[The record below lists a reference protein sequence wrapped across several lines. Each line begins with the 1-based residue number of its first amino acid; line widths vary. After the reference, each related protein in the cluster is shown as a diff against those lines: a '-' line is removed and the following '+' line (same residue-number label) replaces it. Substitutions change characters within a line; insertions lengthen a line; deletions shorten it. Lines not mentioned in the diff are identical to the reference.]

1 MATIGM
7 SKIFEFF
14 HLIPFL
20 AGLAVGIL
28 YIVMGGRGTHETIY
42 KYPHPTTVDALVY
55 KDPNGA
61 CYRYKV
67 EEVNCDKNEKNLK
80 EYPLSG

>member
-1 MATIGM
+1 MVDMFG
-7 SKIFEFF
+7 FF
-14 HLIPFL
+14 HTIPFL
-20 AGLAVGIL
+20 VGLSSGIL
-28 YIVMGGRGTHETIY
+28 YIALGGRGAHEVIY
-42 KYPHPTTVDALVY
+42 KYPHPTTVNALVY

-67 EEVNCDKNEKNLK
+67 EQVNCDKNEKKLK

>member
-1 MATIGM
+1 MYGVP
-7 SKIFEFF
+7 EFF
-14 HLIPFL
+14 QLIPFIL
-20 AGLAVGIL
+20 GAAAGLLYVGL
-28 YIVMGGRGTHETIY
+28 GGRGSHEIIY

-67 EEVNCDKNEKNLK
+67 EQVNCDKNEGKLK

>member
-1 MATIGM
+1 MSGMLDFIYLMPFVIGLVTG
-7 SKIFEFF
+7 IVYV
-14 HLIPFL
+14 
-20 AGLAVGIL
+20 GL
-28 YIVMGGRGTHETIY
+28 GGRGAHEVIY

-67 EEVNCDKNEKNLK
+67 EQVNCDKNEKNLK

>member
-1 MATIGM
+1 M
-7 SKIFEFF
+7 SGLFDFF
-14 HLIPFL
+14 HLLPFII
-20 AGLAVGIL
+20 GVVSGVI
-28 YIVMGGRGTHETIY
+28 YIVLGGKGAHEVIY

-67 EEVNCDKNEKNLK
+67 EQVNCDKNEKNLK

>member
-1 MATIGM
+1 MGGL
-7 SKIFEFF
+7 FEFF
-14 HLIPFL
+14 NLVPFIIGVTCGIAYL
-20 AGLAVGIL
+20 AL
-28 YIVMGGRGTHETIY
+28 GGRGSHEVIY
-42 KYPHPTTVDALVY
+42 KYPHPTTVDALTY

-67 EEVNCDKNEKNLK
+67 EQVNCDKNEKKLK

>member
-1 MATIGM
+1 MNGSI
-7 SKIFEFF
+7 EFF
-14 HLIPFL
+14 KFTPFAL
-20 AGLAVGIL
+20 GIITGVVYL
-28 YIVMGGRGTHETIY
+28 LMGGKGAHEVIY

-67 EEVNCDKNEKNLK
+67 EQVNCDKNEKKLK
-80 EYPLSG
+80 EYPLS

>member
-1 MATIGM
+1 M
-7 SKIFEFF
+7 SELFGFF
-14 HLIPFL
+14 HTLPFVI
-20 AGLAVGIL
+20 GLVSGIL
-28 YIVMGGRGTHETIY
+28 YIAMGGRGAHEVIY

-67 EEVNCDKNEKNLK
+67 EQVNCDKNEKKLK

>member
-1 MATIGM
+1 MN
-7 SKIFEFF
+7 SLFDFF
-14 HLIPFL
+14 KLTPFL
-20 AGLAVGIL
+20 IGIASGVL
-28 YIVMGGRGTHETIY
+28 YIVMGGRGAHEVIY

-67 EEVNCDKNEKNLK
+67 EQVNCDKNEKKLK

>member
-1 MATIGM
+1 M
-7 SKIFEFF
+7 SGYLGFF
-14 HLIPFL
+14 NVIPFVIGVA
-20 AGLAVGIL
+20 AGITYVAL
-28 YIVMGGRGTHETIY
+28 GGRGAHEVIY

-61 CYRYKV
+61 CSRYKV
-67 EEVNCDKNEKNLK
+67 EQVNCDKNEKKLK

>member
-1 MATIGM
+1 
-7 SKIFEFF
+7 
-14 HLIPFL
+14 
-20 AGLAVGIL
+20 
-28 YIVMGGRGTHETIY
+28 MGGRGTHEVIY

-61 CYRYKV
+61 CYKYKV
-67 EEVNCDKNEKNLK
+67 DQVDCDKNERTLK

>member
-1 MATIGM
+1 MGGP
-7 SKIFEFF
+7 FDFF
-14 HLIPFL
+14 NLVPFIL
-20 AGLAVGIL
+20 GGLVGIV
-28 YIVMGGRGTHETIY
+28 YIGLGGKGAHEVIY

-67 EEVNCDKNEKNLK
+67 EQVDCDKNEKKLK

>member
-1 MATIGM
+1 MGST
-7 SKIFEFF
+7 FEFF
-14 HLIPFL
+14 KLTPFII
-20 AGLAVGIL
+20 GVTCGIV
-28 YIVMGGRGTHETIY
+28 YIAMGGKGAHEVIY

-67 EEVNCDKNEKNLK
+67 EQVNCDKNEKNLK

>member
-1 MATIGM
+1 
-7 SKIFEFF
+7 
-14 HLIPFL
+14 
-20 AGLAVGIL
+20 
-28 YIVMGGRGTHETIY
+28 MGGLLGFFNFMPFAIGVVAGVAYIAMGGKGSHEVIY

-67 EEVNCDKNEKNLK
+67 EQVDCDKNEKKLK

>member
-1 MATIGM
+1 MDAPLH
-7 SKIFEFF
+7 FF
-14 HLIPFL
+14 HILPFII
-20 AGLAVGIL
+20 GVISGIAYVSL
-28 YIVMGGRGTHETIY
+28 GGRGAHEVIY

-67 EEVNCDKNEKNLK
+67 EQVNCDKNEKNLK

>member
-1 MATIGM
+1 MDGL
-7 SKIFEFF
+7 FDFF
-14 HLIPFL
+14 YCIPF
-20 AGLAVGIL
+20 AVGIAVGL
-28 YIVMGGRGTHETIY
+28 GYVLLGGRGIHETIY

-67 EEVNCDKNEKNLK
+67 EQVGCKKNEDILK

>member
-1 MATIGM
+1 MGSM
-7 SKIFEFF
+7 FEFF
-14 HLIPFL
+14 KLLPF
-20 AGLAVGIL
+20 IL
-28 YIVMGGRGTHETIY
+28 GVVTGVMYIAMGGKGAHEVIY

-67 EEVNCDKNEKNLK
+67 EQVNCDKNEKKLK

>member
-1 MATIGM
+1 MTDP
-7 SKIFEFF
+7 FHFF
-14 HLIPFL
+14 HLVPFVVGIII
-20 AGLAVGIL
+20 GLAYVA
-28 YIVMGGRGTHETIY
+28 MGGRGIHEVIY

-67 EEVNCDKNEKNLK
+67 EQVNCDKNERNLK

>member
-7 SKIFEFF
+7 SNIFDFF

-20 AGLAVGIL
+20 IGLAIGVL

>member
-1 MATIGM
+1 MGGP
-7 SKIFEFF
+7 FEFF
-14 HLIPFL
+14 NFMPFIL
-20 AGLAVGIL
+20 GVTVGGL
-28 YIVMGGRGTHETIY
+28 YIVLGGKGAHEVIY
-42 KYPHPTTVDALVY
+42 KYPHPTTVDALIY

-67 EEVNCDKNEKNLK
+67 EQVNCDKNEKNLK

>member
-1 MATIGM
+1 MHSM
-7 SKIFEFF
+7 FDFF
-14 HLIPFL
+14 HLMPFL
-20 AGLAVGIL
+20 IGLTLGVA
-28 YIVMGGRGTHETIY
+28 YIGLGGRGIHETIY

-55 KDPNGA
+55 KDLNGA

-67 EEVNCDKNEKNLK
+67 EQVGCDKNEGILK

>member
-1 MATIGM
+1 MDGL
-7 SKIFEFF
+7 FEFF
-14 HLIPFL
+14 YCVPFI
-20 AGLAVGIL
+20 AGVVIGLGYVL
-28 YIVMGGRGTHETIY
+28 LGGRGIHETIY

-67 EEVNCDKNEKNLK
+67 EQVSCKKNEDNLK

>member
-1 MATIGM
+1 MV
-7 SKIFEFF
+7 FEFF
-14 HLIPFL
+14 KLIPFVL
-20 AGLAVGIL
+20 GVVAGAI
-28 YIVMGGRGTHETIY
+28 YIMLGGRGSHDVIY

-67 EEVNCDKNEKNLK
+67 EQVNCDASEKKLK

>member
-1 MATIGM
+1 M
-7 SKIFEFF
+7 SKIFGFF
-14 HLIPFL
+14 HLVPFL
-20 AGLAVGIL
+20 IGLAIGTV
-28 YIVMGGRGTHETIY
+28 YIASGGRGVHEVIY
-42 KYPHPTTVDALVY
+42 KYPHPTTVDALIY

-67 EEVNCDKNEKNLK
+67 NQVDCDKHERELK